1 MRALYWVWRRELQIT
16 LRAPIVYI
24 IGGLFLA
31 VQGIAFAGLVGALS
45 DPRKPA
51 PLGALL
57 EGQLAGTLLTWV
69 LQLVVLTLLGMRTIA
84 DDKRGGQWEL
94 LLTAQVGEGAA
105 VVGKW
110 LAAVTIYALL
120 WVPTLVYLVVVAHY
134 RVDAGGWDGAS
145 IATGYLGAIAIG
157 AALLAWTVAASAATS
172 TTLVAG
178 AFGFAML
185 IGLFLVGELP
195 ASFPEL
201 AIDHPTLAHALSALS
216 LRGVLTTFARGELS
230 LASIAFVSG
239 LAVTGLSLA
248 IAFAC
253 AGRRRDVRRRLVS
266 TLLIAVIAVLAS
278 VLFTRHP
285 VRADVSAARRNSL
298 DSETRTVLANL
309 PGRATLTIVEP
320 TLAALQPI
328 YDEVHRVADRMAEEG
343 AVTVRSFDPASLP
356 GGLDAAARAAGL
368 APGDLAS
375 NGGVVVELGGRR
387 RVVDRVQLVSIGA
400 NEEGL
405 PAVESLAIEQALA
418 GALAELANAAP
429 ITVCATTGHSE
440 LPLDRADKDADWSM
454 VAERLRAEGMTVRP
468 LEMIDGPGGWPAPI
482 PASCNVIVIAGPT
495 TPLSMFDAMRL
506 QEFVTHGGGLLVAAA
521 SRPTANGLSPTGL
534 EGLLGA
540 VGLSLPLA
548 IAVDPSLT
556 VREIPGALLVVD
568 GYTDHE
574 VNEGFHSAR
583 ATIWFQPRAV
593 VTSGSAHALVIAS
606 GASWGERD
614 LVHAPPQKNDEDLAG
629 PVALAAVGGAPAFQG
644 IPHVPPKVEPP
655 KAGHIIALGSAESF
669 TTAILK
675 GGASAGDLWL
685 AHAIRYLAG
694 KAPPK
699 VNVAARSV
707 DQIRLVMT
715 PSQRRTVMLLSIAGI
730 PLAWLFVG
738 ALVVL
743 LRRRRDG

>member
-45 DPRKPA
+45 DPRKAA

-84 DDKRGGQWEL
+84 DDKRGGSWEL

-120 WVPTLVYLVVVAHY
+120 WIPTLVYLVVVAHY

-157 AALLAWTVAASAATS
+157 AALLAWTVAASAVTS
-172 TTLVAG
+172 TTLLAG

-195 ASFPEL
+195 ASFPDL
-201 AIDHPTLAHALSALS
+201 AIDHPTLSRALSALS
-216 LRGVLTTFARGELS
+216 LRGELTTFARGELS
-230 LASIAFVSG
+230 LAAVAFVVG
-239 LAVTGLSLA
+239 LAVTGLSIA

-253 AGRRRDVRRRLVS
+253 AGRRRRGEVRRRLVS
-266 TLLIAVIAVLAS
+266 TLLIAVIAVLAG

-285 VRADVSAARRNSL
+285 LRVDVSAARRNSL
-298 DSETRTVLANL
+298 DSETRTLLANL
-309 PGRATLTIVEP
+309 PSRATLTIVQP

-328 YDEVHRVADRMAEEG
+328 YDEVHRVADRMAEQG
-343 AVTVRSFDPASLP
+343 AVTVRSYDPASLP

-400 NEEGL
+400 SPEGL
-405 PAVESLAIEQALA
+405 PSVEQLAVEQALT
-418 GALAELANAAP
+418 GALAELANPEP
-429 ITVCATTGHSE
+429 ITVCTTTGHGE
-440 LPLDRADKDADWSM
+440 LPLDHADKDADWSM
-454 VAERLRAEGMTVRP
+454 LADRLRAEGMTVQP
-468 LEMIDGPGGWPAPI
+468 LDTPEI
-482 PASCNVIVIAGPT
+482 PATCNVVIVAGPS
-495 TPLSMFDAMRL
+495 TPLSPTEALSL
-506 QEFVTHGGGLLVAAA
+506 QAFVARGGGLLVAAA
-521 SRPTANGLSPTGL
+521 SRPVPEGLAATGL
-534 EGLLGA
+534 EGLLSSA
-540 VGLSLPLA
+540 GLSLPQA
-548 IAVDPSLT
+548 IAVDVTLT

-574 VNEGFHSAR
+574 INEGFASTR
-583 ATIWFQPRAV
+583 ATIWFQPRPV
-593 VTSGSAHALVIAS
+593 ITSGSAQPLVIAT
-606 GASWGERD
+606 GDSWGERD
-614 LVHAPPQKNDEDLAG
+614 LVHAPPHKDDDDLAG
-629 PVALAAVGGAPAFQG
+629 PMVLAAVGGHTGKGGRIVA
-644 IPHVPPKVEPP
+644 I
-655 KAGHIIALGSAESF
+655 GSAESF

-675 GGASAGDLWL
+675 GGVSAGDLWL
-685 AHAIRYLAG
+685 AHVVRYLAG
-694 KAPPK
+694 KHPPK
-699 VNVAARSV
+699 VSIAARSV

-715 PSQRRTVMLLSIAGI
+715 SSQRRTVMLLSIAGI
-730 PLAWLFVG
+730 PLAWMFVG

-743 LRRRRDG
+743 LRRRRDA